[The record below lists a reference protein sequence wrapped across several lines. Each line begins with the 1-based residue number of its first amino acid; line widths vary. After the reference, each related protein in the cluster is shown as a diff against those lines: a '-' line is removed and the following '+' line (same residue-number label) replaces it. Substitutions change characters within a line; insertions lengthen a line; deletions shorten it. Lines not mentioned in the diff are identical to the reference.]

1 MNEILH
7 SKLRN
12 ISLKS
17 FSAPSNAGEE
27 SLRATQNS
35 PFPSSLL
42 FISGVFPLHL
52 PSSPHYLGRGLF
64 IAP

>member
-52 PSSPHYLGRGLF
+52 PSSPHYLALP
-64 IAP
+64 AQPEL